1 MQHEKPQTR
10 RDRLPRW
17 AQDELTR
24 LALNVEY
31 WRNRAYEARGEHG
44 QATDT
49 LIDDYPVLRGL
60 PNGTRIRFNVTPEFH
75 IIAYV
80 TRRPGGAGE
89 LTVHGSGPFAILPA
103 ASNAVTLVRRE
114 F

>member
-1 MQHEKPQTR
+1 
-10 RDRLPRW
+10 
-17 AQDELTR
+17 
-24 LALNVEY
+24 
-31 WRNRAYEARGEHG
+31 
-44 QATDT
+44 
-49 LIDDYPVLRGL
+49 
-60 PNGTRIRFNVTPEFH
+60 VTPEFH